1 MKSRISKLAGV
12 AALTSILAACGSSG
26 DSSVSTVASPEPGT
40 TETSITVATTIPADS
55 APLCKG
61 YLVLLRSGD
70 ADPLR
75 AVVEDEAVM
84 SDIETM
90 LASEGEFEA
99 ISAAAL
105 RVEDYVVSRCVERF
119 TAGLTPAQ
127 DDSEALG
134 RFMTALADG
143 QRAEAEK
150 VAWAHV
156 VAQFPWSPESGM
168 SFEVDG
174 ATATAELGRGVS
186 LTCRAQRGAVV
197 SCRFGPG

>member
-1 MKSRISKLAGV
+1 M
-12 AALTSILAACGSSG
+12 SILAACGSSG
-26 DSSVSTVASPEPGT
+26 GSSGSSVASSEPVT
-40 TETSITVATTIPADS
+40 TESSIAVTTTIPVDS
-55 APLCKG
+55 AALCNG

-75 AVVEDEAVM
+75 AVVEDESVI

-127 DDSEALG
+127 NDSEALD
-134 RFMTALADG
+134 RFMTALAVG
-143 QRAEAEK
+143 QRAEAEQ